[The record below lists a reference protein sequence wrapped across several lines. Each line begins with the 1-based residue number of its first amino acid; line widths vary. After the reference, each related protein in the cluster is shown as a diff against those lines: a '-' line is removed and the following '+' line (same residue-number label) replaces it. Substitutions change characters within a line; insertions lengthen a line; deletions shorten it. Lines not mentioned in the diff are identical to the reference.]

1 MKGSIKLLKIK
12 DITIKMHWSF
22 LIILVWIIAANAVEG
37 FTLHNIKW
45 SLIFVALIFL
55 SVILHEMAHY
65 LVAKRLGVQA
75 TEINLLPVGGIPT
88 NESFPVNKR
97 SEILISMVGP
107 LANLAI
113 AGLLLPFVQ
122 NRLPIWEISSH
133 FDVIHGSDILYKL
146 HIVNLG
152 LFFINLIP
160 AFPLDGGNLFRT
172 ILSWKIDY
180 FAATRIV
187 VIAGKIIAAGF
198 LVTGVIYL
206 NLLLLVV
213 SFLIFSAVQSEEY
226 VLQLRALIRGL
237 TFEQV
242 STSNFSTLQGQ
253 SSVKDSIGNVI
264 NNRSSEFLVMEAGM
278 PVGSIPRW
286 EIINEASEKNY
297 SVLLK
302 DIMKNKLTFFDADE
316 KVEKGFKSLLAFP
329 YKNFPVMQDK
339 KFAGV
344 TNLMCI
350 MEYLLLNRLDPKE
363 HKILKSLVNKI
374 R

>member
-12 DITIKMHWSF
+12 GITIKIHWSF
-22 LIILVWIIAANAVEG
+22 LIILVWIIAANGVEG
-37 FTLHNIKW
+37 FTFHNIKW

-55 SVILHEMAHY
+55 SVIIHELAHY

-88 NESFPVNKR
+88 NENFAMNKR
-97 SEILISMVGP
+97 SEILISIVGP

-113 AGLLLPFVQ
+113 AGLLLPFIQ
-122 NRLPIWEISSH
+122 NQLPIWEIPSH

-152 LFFINLIP
+152 LFIINLIP

-180 FAATRIV
+180 FVATKIV
-187 VIAGKIIAAGF
+187 VITGKVIATGF

-213 SFLIFSAVQSEEY
+213 SLLIFSAVQSEEY

-242 STSNFSTLQGQ
+242 ITSNFSTLQGR

-264 NNRSSEFLVMEAGM
+264 NNRVSEFLIMEAGM

-302 DIMKNKLTFFDADE
+302 DIMKNKLTFFDAGE
-316 KVEKGFKSLLAFP
+316 KVEKGFKSLLALP
-329 YKNFPVMQDK
+329 HKNFPVMQEE

-344 TNLMCI
+344 TNFMCI
-350 MEYLLLNRLDPKE
+350 MEYLLLNRLDPKD
-363 HKILKSLVNKI
+363 HKILKSLVRKI